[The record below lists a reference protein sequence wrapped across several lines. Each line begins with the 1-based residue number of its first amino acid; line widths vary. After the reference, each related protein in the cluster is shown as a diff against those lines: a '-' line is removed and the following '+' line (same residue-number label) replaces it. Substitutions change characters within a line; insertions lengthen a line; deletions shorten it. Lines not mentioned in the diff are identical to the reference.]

1 MVGGGIQ
8 SKLLCEL
15 TANICGRKVVAGP
28 VEATVLGN
36 LVLQLI
42 ATGEVEGLQAARNLI
57 SKSQDIKIYEPEDKE
72 EWDKTYNKFLELI
85 KL

>member
-42 ATGEVEGLQAARNLI
+42 ATGEVEGLQVARNLI
-57 SKSQDIKIYEPEDKE
+57 SKSQDIKIYDA
-72 EWDKTYNKFLELI
+72 
-85 KL
+85 

>member
-8 SKLLCEL
+8 SKLLCQL

-36 LVLQLI
+36 LVLQLMAI
-42 ATGEVEGLQAARNLI
+42 GEVDSLQNARDI
-57 SKSQDIKIYEPEDKE
+57 IFKSQDIKIYEPENIE
-72 EWDKTYNKFLELI
+72 EFNYLYKKFLEII
-85 KL
+85 KY